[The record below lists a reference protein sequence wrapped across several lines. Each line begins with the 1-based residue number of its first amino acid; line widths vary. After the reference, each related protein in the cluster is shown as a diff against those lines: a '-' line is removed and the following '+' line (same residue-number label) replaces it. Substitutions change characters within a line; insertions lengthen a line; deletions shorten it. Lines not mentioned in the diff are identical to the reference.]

1 MAPASSHDAYLEQ
14 RRRSMS
20 HHYSGPN
27 WGFPYGDARLD
38 LADLYVFPKPGDADK
53 SILIMNVHPSVRDFL
68 DGDPLAPTTTEPFA
82 TEAVYEFKIDTDG
95 DAVADIAY
103 RVCFSSTA
111 GGAQSATLRRAEGKQ
126 AAGMGDDG
134 QTIVEGAPVST
145 GREALV
151 TQVGH
156 YRFFAGFAHAL
167 EHTGGYAPEEA
178 TLVARTLLPEIL
190 SYDPTRPASFP
201 DNGRTLTDDAAD
213 VFLAVL
219 TNRKITEDK

>member
-82 TEAVYEFKIDTDG
+82 TEAAYAFKIHTDG
-95 DAVADIAY
+95 DAVADIAS
-103 RVCFSSTA
+103 RRFFSSTA
-111 GGAQSATLRRAEGKQ
+111 RRPQTATLRRAQGKQ

-134 QTIVEGAPVST
+134 QTSI
-145 GREALV
+145 
-151 TQVGH
+151 
-156 YRFFAGFAHAL
+156 
-167 EHTGGYAPEEA
+167 
-178 TLVARTLLPEIL
+178 
-190 SYDPTRPASFP
+190 
-201 DNGRTLTDDAAD
+201 
-213 VFLAVL
+213 
-219 TNRKITEDK
+219 